1 MQNLHNMVNIINT
14 NEEVIRHFL
23 NQLDYSKDA
32 IEIYLSLIKNGPS
45 TLLRISKDSR
55 VERTKLYRLVD
66 QFIQNGVVEE
76 VPAYKQK
83 TIKAVDLS
91 AIEILVKE
99 KEARAISL
107 ARTLPVFSKAVR
119 GFAKNNIP
127 DVNVVYYRG
136 IEGMKQMIWHVTRC
150 KGLFRTYS
158 CQFWNE
164 LVGDKF
170 TLNINREMNAR
181 HFKVHDLYSDQ
192 YIKYKEEWMA
202 TRGKKPSGDWSFW
215 KAHFIPEKY
224 VKINQNIDI
233 YNDIVAYSH
242 WDKGEMF
249 GVEIQNQRVAD
260 MQKQVHDVLW
270 KMSKRVDHFDWQNPV
285 WKK

>member
-14 NEEVIRHFL
+14 NEEMICNFL
-23 NQLDYSKDA
+23 TQLDYSKDA
-32 IEIYLSLIKNGPS
+32 IEIYLTLIKNGPS

-107 ARTLPVFSKAVR
+107 ASTLPVFSKAVE
-119 GFAKNNIP
+119 GFAKNNLP
-127 DVNVVYYRG
+127 DVNVVYYRR
-136 IEGMKQMIWHVTRC
+136 IEGMKQMIWHVTRAE
-150 KGLFRTYS
+150 GLYRTYS
-158 CQFWNE
+158 YRFWNDI
-164 LVGDKF
+164 VGDKF
-170 TLNINREMNAR
+170 TLNINREMLSKN
-181 HFKVHDLYSDQ
+181 FKIHDLYSDQ

-202 TRGKKPSGDWSFW
+202 TRGKKPSGDWGFW
-215 KAHFIPEKY
+215 KAHYIPE
-224 VKINQNIDI
+224 
-233 YNDIVAYSH
+233 S
-242 WDKGEMF
+242 
-249 GVEIQNQRVAD
+249 
-260 MQKQVHDVLW
+260 
-270 KMSKRVDHFDWQNPV
+270 MSK
-285 WKK
+285 